1 MAQPHQALLR
11 PQGGPVLEGVYN
23 TRLQQLAEEHF
34 FHIEDKNFNSGTDL
48 KALLG
53 DVKVVLMAGP
63 AARAESMAKQ
73 LSEAFHLPIT
83 QHGSSERYA
92 IYKVGPVIS
101 LSHGIGGASLS
112 IVLHE
117 ITKVLHYSGATD
129 VTYMRI
135 GTSGG
140 VGVTPGTIVISQ
152 AGLNAA
158 CENQLHTMVLGKRKS
173 YCTDF
178 DEDTIGELQSA
189 AKRAKIA
196 CSVGK
201 TLSTDGYYEEQGRL
215 DGAVAIQYT
224 ETDKLEWLQKLHE
237 TGVLAVEMEGNQLA
251 GFCNRT
257 RIRSGMVCAALLN
270 RLKGD
275 QTPDQASPAQMA
287 KWTNDAVLLVIEWI
301 RGKLGAEMTNG
312 KKSEMTNGKKS
323 VAANQI
329 TNCDQFVEVDAIP
342 IIDLKS
348 WYDGTP
354 EGRQKVVEAMREAC
368 ENVGFFFIRNHGV
381 QQSVVQDVFDVSR
394 RYFDLP
400 VAEKKK
406 IAMGKDYPYGYENQ
420 ERLVRSET
428 DPSSANGAKEKT
440 QPADSKESFNVAI
453 GPESKSHHEMPAP
466 RWPENPPDFK
476 DKCTAHYRACEKVV
490 NEMLKIAAL
499 ALDLPENF
507 FEDKTDK
514 HVAALRSLNYPDCSG
529 CPPLP
534 GQLRASPHTDYGTF
548 TLLCAG
554 ANREGLQVM
563 RKGGDWLDVD
573 IPEDCFTVNV
583 GDLLCRWT
591 NDKWR
596 STRHRV
602 VVKTEAPAK
611 RRQSLAYFHNL
622 NPDAMVRTLPS
633 CVSADCPDKY
643 NDVRANDYLMMKHF
657 SAMGYTK
664 K

>member
-1 MAQPHQALLR
+1 M
-11 PQGGPVLEGVYN
+11 LEGVYN
-23 TRLQQLAEEHF
+23 SKLQELAEEHF
-34 FHIEDKNFNSGTDL
+34 FHIENGNLNFNSNL

-53 DVKVVLMAGP
+53 DVKVVLMGGP
-63 AARAESMAKQ
+63 PARAESVAKQ
-73 LSEAFHLPIT
+73 LSQAFNLPIS
-83 QHGSSERYA
+83 QHGSKERFA

-101 LSHGIGGASLS
+101 LSHGIGNASLS
-112 IVLHE
+112 IILHE
-117 ITKVLHYSGATD
+117 ITKVLHYAGATD
-129 VTYMRI
+129 VTYIRI

-158 CENQLHTMVLGKRKS
+158 MENQMHTMVLGKRKS

-178 DEDTIGELQSA
+178 DKDTIEELQSA
-189 AKRAKIA
+189 GKRAKIA

-201 TLSTDGYYEEQGRL
+201 TVATDGYYEEQGRL
-215 DGAVAIQYT
+215 DGAVAVPYT
-224 ETDKLEWLQKLHE
+224 EADKLAWLQKLHDN
-237 TGVLAVEMEGNQLA
+237 GVLAMEMEGTQLA

-275 QTPDQASPAQMA
+275 QTPDQATPEQMG
-287 KWTNDAVLLVIEWI
+287 KWTNDAVTLVIEWI
-301 RGKLGAEMTNG
+301 RSKFGDKMTNG
-312 KKSEMTNGKKS
+312 KKI

-329 TNCDQFVEVDAIP
+329 TNCDQFVEVDEVP
-342 IIDLKS
+342 VIDLKP

-354 EGRQKVVEAMREAC
+354 EGRKKVVEAMRDAC

-381 QQSVVQDVFDVSR
+381 QASVVDDCFDASR

-400 VAEKKK
+400 IPEKKK
-406 IAMGKDYPYGYENQ
+406 IGMGADYPYGYENQ
-420 ERLVRSET
+420 ERLVRSE
-428 DPSSANGAKEKT
+428 SEEEKRKKAP
-440 QPADSKESFNVAI
+440 PADSKETFNVAI
-453 GPESKSHHEMPAP
+453 GPKDKSHPEMPTP
-466 RWPENPPDFK
+466 RWPASPSDFK

-490 NEMLKIAAL
+490 DEMLKIAAL

-507 FEDKTDK
+507 FEDKTDR
-514 HVAALRSLNYPDCSG
+514 HVACLRTLNYPDTSER
-529 CPPLP
+529 PPLP

-563 RKGGDWLDVD
+563 KKGGDWLDVN
-573 IPEDCFTVNV
+573 IPDDCFTVNV

-602 VVKTEAPAK
+602 VVKDSKPAK
-611 RRQSLAYFHNL
+611 RRQSVAYFHNL
-622 NPDAMVRTLPS
+622 NPDALVRTLPS
-633 CVSADCPDKY
+633 CVSTDRPDKY

-657 SAMGYTK
+657 SAMGYSQK
-664 K
+664 